1 MMIRNQIPNG
11 KRSYSIGRSSICHLN
26 SNIQDARHL
35 YEAALHVRCQLLP
48 PHRSDVVSTKFS
60 SAGLLD
66 ASKEHALAGLKCGT
80 EEDRERAN
88 ALREEILSAYNV
100 EEKEIDTAASTS

>member
-1 MMIRNQIPNG
+1 MRRKSM
-11 KRSYSIGRSSICHLN
+11 H
-26 SNIQDARHL
+26 
-35 YEAALHVRCQLLP
+35 CQ
-48 PHRSDVVSTKFS
+48 V
-60 SAGLLD
+60 
-66 ASKEHALAGLKCGT
+66 LKSGT

>member
-1 MMIRNQIPNG
+1 
-11 KRSYSIGRSSICHLN
+11 
-26 SNIQDARHL
+26 
-35 YEAALHVRCQLLP
+35 LP
-48 PHRSDVVSTKFS
+48 PHHPDVVATKFS
-60 SAGLLD
+60 LAELLD
-66 ASKEHALAGLKCGT
+66 ASKEHALEGLKSGS